1 MLHGLL
7 RQSLWSN
14 FTNKN
19 SVSLDLVLQTK
30 ITQVITQT
38 GITAS
43 KFFLI
48 SILDLAYKRIDM
60 TDSSISQKK
69 FGGILSS
76 DLDISDSTQTQLNFI
91 LTNYMSGNF

>member
-60 TDSSISQKK
+60 ADSSISQKR
-69 FGGILSS
+69 FGG
-76 DLDISDSTQTQLNFI
+76 DFI
-91 LTNYMSGNF
+91 LRS

>member
-1 MLHGLL
+1 MLHRLL

-14 FTNKN
+14 FTIKN

-48 SILDLAYKRIDM
+48 SILDLAYKRIDVA
-60 TDSSISQKK
+60 DSSISQKR

>member
-1 MLHGLL
+1 MLHRLL

-14 FTNKN
+14 FTIKN

-60 TDSSISQKK
+60 ADSAISQKK